1 MIYGY
6 ARVSTQGQAKEGN
19 SLEIQEKE
27 LRDSGAEIIIKEAYT
42 GTKKERPEFDKL
54 LMEIKR
60 GDTLVATKLDRIA
73 RNAIEGEQI
82 ITDLQKKGVTIKIL
96 NMGTIDDSPIGK
108 VTMQVFF
115 AFAEFERNMIVE
127 RTQAGRIASGN
138 LGGRPRKYSKKQME
152 HAMELLQ
159 NNSYTQVEDMT
170 GISKATLA
178 RERKR
183 IRQN

>member
-6 ARVSTQGQAKEGN
+6 ARVSTQGQAREGN

-27 LRDSGAEIIIKEAYT
+27 LQKSGAEIIYKEAYT

-54 LMEIKR
+54 LSELKE

-73 RNAIEGEQI
+73 RNAAEGEQI
-82 ITDLQKKGVTIKIL
+82 VTELFQKGVTVRIL

-127 RTQAGRIASGN
+127 RTQAGRVASGN
-138 LGGRPRKYSKKQME
+138 LGGRPKKYSRKQME
-152 HAMELLQ
+152 HAMELLES
-159 NNSYTQVEDMT
+159 NSYTQVEEMT

-178 RERKR
+178 REKKR
-183 IRQN
+183 TR